1 MRAPVK
7 AALRLIVRFV
17 DAPDDLGAADFAELR
32 GLGVSERAIE
42 DVLQV
47 SAVFQVITR
56 IADALEFDIPD
67 WRSFKRAGKLLLARG
82 YA

>member
-1 MRAPVK
+1 M
-7 AALRLIVRFV
+7 IVRFV
-17 DAPDDLGAADFAELR
+17 DEPDDLGPADFAELR

-47 SAVFQVITR
+47 SAVFNVITR
-56 IADALEFDIPD
+56 IADALEFDIPG
-67 WRSFKRAGKLLLARG
+67 WESFKRAGKMLLARG